1 MSQSL
6 LVSLGNATVS
16 YLICI
21 LHNYFLIA
29 PTAVQECRDRA
40 LLNQSDFTGLAGV
53 GCEEGFEVHSL
64 DDSREEEGHVKLSN
78 PRPDAAIPTPSRP
91 AEPASISSSKSK
103 PSPKFKV
110 PPHVKFGPPG
120 PPKVGKKS
128 ATPASNAIAVDV
140 AHSTALEQMPGS
152 SVPPSSGINLC
163 VSRGPTPPI
172 SRPST
177 PAEDDILSAVSANPA
192 LPIQGQ
198 SQSLI

>member
-110 PPHVKFGPPG
+110 PPHVKFGPPRASQG
-120 PPKVGKKS
+120 RQEVCYTSLKCHRRRRCPQHSSRTNAWQLSS
-128 ATPASNAIAVDV
+128 AVIWHQP
-140 AHSTALEQMPGS
+140 M
-152 SVPPSSGINLC
+152 
-163 VSRGPTPPI
+163 RI
-172 SRPST
+172 SRPN
-177 PAEDDILSAVSANPA
+177 AADFQAVYPGRGRH
-192 LPIQGQ
+192 LVGG
-198 SQSLI
+198 LR